1 VIFGLIAAVGW
12 GSADYLGALAG
23 RRMGSIATVVVGQ
36 VLSAAFI
43 TVVLLATGSSI
54 GRLRGIVWLV
64 LLNGICTAVAYAT
77 HYHALE
83 LGPVAVVSPIS
94 AAFAVPAIVL
104 AVIVLHE
111 RPTPVE
117 IAGIAVTLVGVMLV
131 STDLRALRAG
141 IRGHPAGLPWAIVSA
156 FGFGLAAFLLGY
168 VSLRAGWIV
177 GLWGSRMA
185 QVACYVP
192 LVLARPKDMGRLRT
206 AGRTAITLALAA
218 GAADIVGVTAY
229 SYGAEQGFL
238 TLVLAASAVF
248 PLIAVVLSYR
258 YLHERLVPNQYGG
271 IALVVAGLLLLALG
285 SR

>member
-1 VIFGLIAAVGW
+1 MIFGLIAAVGW

-23 RRMGSIATVVVGQ
+23 RRMGSTATVVVGQ

-54 GRLRGIVWLV
+54 GRLRDIMWLV
-64 LLNGICTAVAYAT
+64 LLNGVFTAVAYAT

-83 LGPVAVVSPIS
+83 LGPVAVVSPIG
-94 AAFAVPAIVL
+94 AAFAVPAIAL

-111 RPTPVE
+111 RPSAVQLT
-117 IAGIAVTLVGVMLV
+117 AIAVTLIGVMLV
-131 STDLRALRAG
+131 STDLGALRAG

-156 FGFGLAAFLLGY
+156 FGFGVAAFLLGY

-192 LVLARPKDMGRLRT
+192 LALARPKEMRRLGT
-206 AGRTAITLALAA
+206 AGRAAIALALAA
-218 GAADIVGVTAY
+218 GAADIVGVTSY
-229 SYGAEQGFL
+229 SYGAEHGFL

-258 YLHERLVPNQYGG
+258 YLHERLVPNQYAG
-271 IALVVAGLLLLALG
+271 IALVVAGLLLLGLG
-285 SR
+285 

>member
-1 VIFGLIAAVGW
+1 
-12 GSADYLGALAG
+12 
-23 RRMGSIATVVVGQ
+23 M
-36 VLSAAFI
+36 
-43 TVVLLATGSSI
+43 VLLATGSSI

-94 AAFAVPAIVL
+94 AAFAVPAIAL
-104 AVIVLHE
+104 CRHRAA
-111 RPTPVE
+111 RPRTRPAPLE

-156 FGFGLAAFLLGY
+156 FGFGLAAFLPGY

-177 GLWGSRMA
+177 GLWASRMA

-192 LVLARPKDMGRLRT
+192 FVLARPRDMGRLRT

-218 GAADIVGVTAY
+218 GAADIVGVTA
-229 SYGAEQGFL
+229 
-238 TLVLAASAVF
+238 
-248 PLIAVVLSYR
+248 
-258 YLHERLVPNQYGG
+258 
-271 IALVVAGLLLLALG
+271 
-285 SR
+285 

>member
-1 VIFGLIAAVGW
+1 VIYGLIAAIGW

-23 RRMGSIATVVVGQ
+23 RRMGSVATVVVGQ

-43 TVVLLATGSSI
+43 TVILVATGSSVS
-54 GRLRGIVWLV
+54 RLGGILWLV
-64 LLNGICTAVAYAT
+64 ALNGVCTAVAYAT

-83 LGPVAVVSPIS
+83 LGPVAVVSPIG

-111 RPTPVE
+111 RPNGVE
-117 IAGIAVTLVGVMLV
+117 IAGIVVTLIGVMLV
-131 STDLRALRAG
+131 STDLKALRAG
-141 IRGHPAGLPWAIVSA
+141 IRGHPAGLWWAIVSA
-156 FGFGLAAFLLGY
+156 VGFGLAAFLLGY

-185 QVACYVP
+185 QIACYVP
-192 LVLARPKDMGRLRT
+192 LALARRKDMRRLRG
-206 AGRTAITLALAA
+206 AGRTAISLALAA
-218 GAADIVGVTAY
+218 GAADILGVTFY
-229 SYGAEQGFL
+229 SYGAEKGFL

-258 YLHERLVPNQYGG
+258 YLHERLVTNQYAG
-271 IALVVAGLLLLALG
+271 IGLVVAGLLLLGLG